1 MTQRGF
7 KQDDSIARRQPK
19 ITLRWRIG
27 EWAKVMG
34 RLFLANGNTVR
45 GAAQMPIVERL
56 LPQEDLGRCLD
67 VGCGGGMYMLETLAS
82 RSSWVGGIDF
92 DRKHVE
98 LTQWRLC
105 AKRLSKAF
113 VAQASAEM
121 LPFADQSFDTLLCI
135 EVIEHLAARQ
145 DALREMWR
153 VLRPHG
159 KLLVSVPLLP
169 PPFYHLDHVVQGFS
183 REEILHELELAG
195 FSIIKEDVALLR
207 WSRWVLRMC
216 HRTGLPLPLLFI
228 CHLENRVFSKRSNRI
243 EQKPLDILLLVQKS
257 DLVQ

>member
-1 MTQRGF
+1 MDRRRRGRAELLCLE
-7 KQDDSIARRQPK
+7 KNLPESALRR
-19 ITLRWRIG
+19 R
-27 EWAKVMG
+27 EWKEAKVETHI
-34 RLFLANGNTVR
+34 AGNIFIHFAR
-45 GAAQMPIVERL
+45 AERL
-56 LPQEDLGRCLD
+56 PL
-67 VGCGGGMYMLETLAS
+67 
-82 RSSWVGGIDF
+82 
-92 DRKHVE
+92 
-98 LTQWRLC
+98 
-105 AKRLSKAF
+105 
-113 VAQASAEM
+113 
-121 LPFADQSFDTLLCI
+121 ADQSFDMLQCI